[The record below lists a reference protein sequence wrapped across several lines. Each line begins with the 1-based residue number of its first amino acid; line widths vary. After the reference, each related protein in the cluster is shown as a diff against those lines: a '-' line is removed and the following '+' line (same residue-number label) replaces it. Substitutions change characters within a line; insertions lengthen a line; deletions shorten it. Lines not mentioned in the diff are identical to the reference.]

1 MQRKYILTYLLVSLL
16 PSLAAALAIWR
27 LEPGQ
32 GRQGFVWVA
41 FVVALAGSFG
51 AEYLAKWLK
60 RRLAGAIA
68 EAVLLFNL
76 VLMTFAL
83 ITLSFNSAALLAFF
97 LGGNRLLAWLLLLFG
112 LVDSGLAAWS
122 VLRTGQ
128 K

>member
-1 MQRKYILTYLLVSLL
+1 MQRKYILTYLLVSFL
-16 PSLAAALAIWR
+16 PGLATALVIWR

-32 GRQGFVWVA
+32 ARQGFVWA
-41 FVVALAGSFG
+41 GFLVALVGSFG

-60 RRLAGAIA
+60 KRLRGAVA

-83 ITLSFNSAALLAFF
+83 ITLCFDSGALLAFF
-97 LGGNRLLAWLLLLFG
+97 LGGNKLLAWLLVLVG

-122 VLRTGQ
+122 VLKAGR

>member
-1 MQRKYILTYLLVSLL
+1 MQRKYILAYLLVSLL
-16 PSLAAALAIWR
+16 PSLATAMVIWR

-32 GRQGFVWVA
+32 ARQGFVWAA
-41 FVVALAGSFG
+41 FVIALAGSFW

-60 RRLAGAIA
+60 KRLAGAVADAI
-68 EAVLLFNL
+68 LLFNL

-83 ITLSFNSAALLAFF
+83 ITLFFDSGALLAFF
-97 LGGNRLLAWLLLLFG
+97 LGGNKLLAWLLVLVG

-122 VLRTGQ
+122 VLKAGR